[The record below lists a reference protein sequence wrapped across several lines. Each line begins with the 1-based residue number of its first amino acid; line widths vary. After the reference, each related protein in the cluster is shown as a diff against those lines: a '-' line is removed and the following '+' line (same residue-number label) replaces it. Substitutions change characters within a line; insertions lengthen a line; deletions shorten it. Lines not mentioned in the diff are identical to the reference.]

1 MDETRRRFCAT
12 LGRGLL
18 ATGVWSALP
27 APAYANAR
35 TVRVA
40 AQATGTLAWELDVAL
55 AQKLPEKYG
64 LRLDIVRLATP
75 EAQKIALKGGSA
87 NVIVA
92 DWLWVALERSLGGD
106 LLFHPFSSALGSLM
120 APVQSR
126 VRALSDLRGRKL
138 GVAGG
143 PLDKSWTMLRALALR
158 EGVDLRREA
167 DVVFG
172 APPLLAQKA
181 RQGELDAVLIYWN
194 FAAELEAAGL
204 RVVMTMQDVQSRLG
218 AKGSV
223 ALIGYV
229 FKDSWASRE
238 PETATRF
245 LAMGREAKQILL
257 TSDAEWGRLAPLIR
271 ASDDA
276 GLSALR
282 DRYREGVP
290 TRAPADEWRDAG
302 KLLSAM
308 VESIGQDAVAG
319 VKTLDRRMF
328 YEPGA

>member
-1 MDETRRRFCAT
+1 MAA
-12 LGRGLL
+12 GAWG
-18 ATGVWSALP
+18 ALP
-27 APAYANAR
+27 VAASPSPR

-40 AQATGTLAWELDVAL
+40 AQATGTLAWELDVVGAH
-55 AQKLPEKYG
+55 KLPEKHG
-64 LRLDIVRLATP
+64 LRLDIVRLASP

-87 NVIVA
+87 DVIVA

-120 APVQSR
+120 APAQSP
-126 VRALSDLRGRKL
+126 VRAISDLKGRKL

-143 PLDKSWTMLRALALR
+143 PLDKSWAMLRVLALR
-158 EGVDLRREA
+158 EGIDLRRAA

-194 FAAELEAAGL
+194 FAAELEAAKF
-204 RVVMTMQDVQSRLG
+204 RVIITMQEVQRRLG
-218 AKGSV
+218 TKDSV

-229 FKDSWASRE
+229 FKGSWASRE

-245 LAMGREAKQILL
+245 LAMSREAKQILV
-257 TSDAEWGRLAPLIR
+257 TSDTEWLRLAPLIR
-271 ASDDA
+271 ARDDA
-276 GLSALR
+276 VLATLR

-290 TRAPADEWRDAG
+290 ARAPADEWHDAG
-302 KLLSAM
+302 KLLSVIADG
-308 VESIGQDAVAG
+308 VGQDAVAG
-319 VKTLDRRMF
+319 VRSLDRRMF
-328 YEPGA
+328 YEPGV